1 MNIHFSE
8 LQKYAAIFK
17 SVEEQI
23 EKHELKTGD
32 IEDVKIEV
40 VRSTKYLDYTKEYIN
55 VALVNT
61 DPSKSFTFGFVYPVP
76 KQNKETA

>member
-8 LQKYAAIFK
+8 LQKHAMIFK
-17 SVEEQI
+17 SIEEQI
-23 EKHELKTGD
+23 EKYKLKTGD

-55 VALVNT
+55 VRLVNS
-61 DPSKSFTFGFVYPVP
+61 DPSKSFTFGIVYPAP
-76 KQNKETA
+76 KQNKEAT